1 MVCQEAR
8 ERAKIGM
15 KREVLLA
22 ELGEPHQFWNL
33 ANPDIKV
40 GSKEQANIWEYNCQG
55 GEVIVIFGPIDVI
68 KDVWVGRD

>member
-40 GSKEQANIWEYNCQG
+40 GSKEQANIWEYN
-55 GEVIVIFGPIDVI
+55 
-68 KDVWVGRD
+68 